1 MAIRLS
7 GMNSG
12 LDTDAIVKA
21 LVSGYTTKKEKYEK
35 AQTKLGWKQESWK
48 SLNTKVYSMYSNI
61 SNLRFSSAYN
71 LKKTSVSDTTKA
83 TVTASS
89 TAPNGTQ
96 SLKIKETAKAGSLT
110 GAQINASSSTTTL
123 AQLGYTGGDAQI
135 NVNTGGTTKTI
146 TLSATSTMSDVE
158 KQLKEAGLNAS
169 YDSNYKRFYISSKDT
184 GVENDF
190 TLTGANAAGASA
202 LYKLGIAVGA
212 SADGTRPN
220 PYGEYAGLSGKNNG
234 STKTTQQNIEDARNA
249 YVTAADN
256 VAKYNAQSSNLLNAI
271 TYGNA
276 YADVQDFYAAHSSA
290 DKTKLETLAKLGS
303 GRDSAV
309 IMKNSD
315 DSYTTYSL
323 TTAKDA
329 KGNAVYKSAD
339 GKYIS
344 AEETYTA
351 DGKTYKKDSG
361 GNYIN
366 VADETDKYSGDTAKL
381 TKNVAYHEVTEKISY
396 TSTTGEGD
404 DAKEVSYTK
413 VGDTDEKLQDADG
426 KVYTKRAD
434 GKYYA
439 DGEPDDSKNG
449 ITIKSKADYTSK
461 RESLINAEAANTA
474 YTALTNGISE
484 ADLNTYTA
492 NLSTVTAFESSEDTV
507 LKKDDDYTI
516 SKLTEAV
523 HSAYADNGG
532 KTGVQALISG
542 TGAYASGSDA
552 VDNSYA
558 GRVSALTT
566 AAQTAQETV
575 DKNSIVKDLAAIKDT
590 NSEEYKAALSKLVD
604 EVDAAYDLS
613 SSAQYNTDASK
624 IDGKDAEIELN
635 GVKYTGASNSFNING
650 LNIQHSQRHPAMM
663 KSASP
668 QPRIHRAFMTR

>member
-12 LDTDAIVKA
+12 LDTDSIVKA

-48 SLNTKVYSMYSNI
+48 SLNTKVYSLYSNI

-110 GAQINASSSTTTL
+110 GAQINATSSKTTL

-135 NVNTGGTTKTI
+135 NVNTGSTTKTI

-220 PYGEYAGLSGKNNG
+220 PYGEYASLSGKNSG
-234 STKTTQQNIEDARNA
+234 STKTTQQNIEDARSA
-249 YVTAADN
+249 YVTASDN

-276 YADVQDFYAAHSSA
+276 YADVQDFYAAHSSV
-290 DKTKLETLAKLGS
+290 DKTKLETLAKLGA

-315 DSYTTYSL
+315 DSYTTYL
-323 TTAKDA
+323 
-329 KGNAVYKSAD
+329 
-339 GKYIS
+339 
-344 AEETYTA
+344 
-351 DGKTYKKDSG
+351 
-361 GNYIN
+361 
-366 VADETDKYSGDTAKL
+366 
-381 TKNVAYHEVTEKISY
+381 
-396 TSTTGEGD
+396 
-404 DAKEVSYTK
+404 
-413 VGDTDEKLQDADG
+413 
-426 KVYTKRAD
+426 
-434 GKYYA
+434 
-439 DGEPDDSKNG
+439 
-449 ITIKSKADYTSK
+449 
-461 RESLINAEAANTA
+461 SLIH
-474 YTALTNGISE
+474 I
-484 ADLNTYTA
+484 
-492 NLSTVTAFESSEDTV
+492 
-507 LKKDDDYTI
+507 
-516 SKLTEAV
+516 
-523 HSAYADNGG
+523 
-532 KTGVQALISG
+532 
-542 TGAYASGSDA
+542 
-552 VDNSYA
+552 
-558 GRVSALTT
+558 
-566 AAQTAQETV
+566 
-575 DKNSIVKDLAAIKDT
+575 
-590 NSEEYKAALSKLVD
+590 
-604 EVDAAYDLS
+604 
-613 SSAQYNTDASK
+613 
-624 IDGKDAEIELN
+624 
-635 GVKYTGASNSFNING
+635 
-650 LNIQHSQRHPAMM
+650 
-663 KSASP
+663 
-668 QPRIHRAFMTR
+668 